1 MFEKI
6 KKIFALGGS
15 FGLILPKFWIDLKKL
30 KKNDPVKIT
39 LDKDENLIISKG
51 ENNE

>member
-15 FGLILPKFWIDLKKL
+15 FGLILPKTWIDLNNIKKG
-30 KKNDPVKIT
+30 DPVVTKI
-39 LDKDENLIISKG
+39 DSENNLIISK
-51 ENNE
+51 EDKNE